1 MKLQHKLYFIA
12 LGTLLF
18 ASTTSYAQKKL
29 EEEIEFVRPYKPV
42 LGDAI
47 KIRRNPDFNDD
58 NTTKPVLQYTQFD
71 RQFNQNGNISKVGA
85 QALPSEG
92 NAVLPL
98 FYAKLGGGNLSS
110 ILGEFFFNSAQSPT
124 EQYGFY
130 YQAYT
135 AKGEIDNQ
143 NFSRNNVGL
152 FGKFINESFTTT
164 ASLNYKQNNNYYY
177 GYDHELF
184 SYEKNDV
191 LHKLNNFNGE
201 VELASNI
208 DPAKTFTYAVKLGG
222 YAFSDN
228 YSAKES
234 NVYLNTIAGDNFGN
248 FGGHVAL
255 NLDMNN
261 YNDATKVK
269 NHFFRLNPY
278 VTLERERLQSKLGLN
293 FVSNFGDNSSFKIY
307 PNVYA
312 EYQAIDKYL
321 SFFGGLNGDLQKNTL
336 KDLSVRNPFLGSDI
350 VLKNSNERLKIY
362 AGLKGTIITGLGFK
376 VQFTSSS
383 IDSLPFFAN
392 NVVPANGTEPQTI
405 SEKYYVV
412 YAGKKSNLSTI
423 TANLEYAASDRL
435 RLGFEFLSNSY
446 DLTDIDKP
454 WLTPKYRVNLSG
466 TYQAMKNLSFTA
478 DLFNVSKQYALI
490 DPAVNSYKTLSGYT
504 DLNISGNYQF
514 HKNFGAFANVNNIL
528 GKKYDLYLNYPSYGF
543 NFIAGISVTF

>member
-1 MKLQHKLYFIA
+1 MKFQHNLYYIV

-18 ASTTSYAQKKL
+18 ASSNSFAQKKL
-29 EEEIEFVRPYKPV
+29 EEEIDVVRPYKPV

-47 KIRRNPDFNDD
+47 KIRKNPDFNDE

-71 RQFNQNGNISKVGA
+71 RQFTQNTNTSKVNA
-85 QALPSEG
+85 QQLPSEG
-92 NAVLPL
+92 NAILPL
-98 FYAKLGGGNLSS
+98 FNARLGGGNNSA

-124 EQYGFY
+124 EHYGFY

-135 AKGEIDNQ
+135 AKGEIENQ
-143 NFSRNNVGL
+143 NYSRNNVGL

-164 ASLNYKQNNNYYY
+164 GSLNYKQNNNYYY
-177 GYDHELF
+177 GYDHSQV
-184 SYEKNDV
+184 SYDKSDV

-208 DPAKTFTYAVKLGG
+208 DPVKTLTYAVKLGG

-228 YSAKES
+228 YSAKEN
-234 NVYLNTIAGDNFGN
+234 NVYLNTLLGNDFGN

-261 YNDATKVK
+261 YQDAAKFK

-278 VTLERERLQSKLGLN
+278 VTLSKERLQSKLGLN

-307 PNVYA
+307 PNIYA

-336 KDLSVRNPFLGSDI
+336 KDLSVKNPFLGNDI
-350 VLKNSNERLKIY
+350 VLKNSNERLKVF

-383 IDSLPFFAN
+383 IDSLPFFVN
-392 NVVPANGTEPQTI
+392 KLLPSTGSEVNISERYNVVY
-405 SEKYYVV
+405 S
-412 YAGKKSNLSTI
+412 GKKSNMTTLS
-423 TANLEYAASDRL
+423 ANLEYAASERL
-435 RLGFEFLSNSY
+435 RLGMDILTNSY
-446 DLTDIDKP
+446 DLNGVDKP
-454 WLTPKYRVNLSG
+454 WLTPNYRVTLSG
-466 TYQAMKNLSFTA
+466 TYQAMKDLSFTA
-478 DLFNVSKQYALI
+478 DLFNVGKQYALI
-490 DPAVNSYKTLSGYT
+490 DPSVNSYQTLSGYT
-504 DLNISGNYQF
+504 DLNLGMNYRF
-514 HKNFGAFANVNNIL
+514 HKNFGAFANINNIL